1 MNIIEAIAQYK
12 KLSYKN
18 KLNKGLSTSDNDEYF
33 KLKTYIESNIITAIE
48 EGYILV
54 LDQNEDNS
62 FDFNKPTKEQFKDY
76 LVVQVSGITNMLA
89 SNIVCSYSLHHLTK
103 AHCLYIYE
111 HYQELVDE
119 YKISV
124 DDIRAADLQEYGLF
138 E

>member
-54 LDQNEDNS
+54 LDQNEDKS

-76 LVVQVSGITNMLA
+76 LVVQSSGITNMLD
-89 SNIVCSYSLHHLTK
+89 SSTVCKYSLNHLNK
-103 AHCLYIYE
+103 DNCLYIYE

-119 YKISV
+119 YKISL
-124 DDIRAADLQEYGLF
+124 DDIRPIDLIDHGLY